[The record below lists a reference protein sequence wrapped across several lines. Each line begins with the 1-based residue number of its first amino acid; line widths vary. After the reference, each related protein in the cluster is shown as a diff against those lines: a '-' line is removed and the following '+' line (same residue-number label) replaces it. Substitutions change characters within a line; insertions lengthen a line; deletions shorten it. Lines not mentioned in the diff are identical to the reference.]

1 MSESTHEV
9 GEYILS
15 NLRQFNSSMVRT
27 AMTVQSNTIYNRE
40 HEREHEHEHDILQHD
55 ISYNE

>member
-1 MSESTHEV
+1 
-9 GEYILS
+9 
-15 NLRQFNSSMVRT
+15 MVRT